1 MIKVKLID
9 YSNNALGNIVRAA
22 RGCFGN
28 KKKDASYEDD
38 VNLVKALIAKAHS
51 PIEFAW
57 AMFDIQGISRV
68 CANQLNRYRMTSQ
81 AQESMRYVEV
91 KQYKTDSIKEY
102 PFVYPYSALK
112 ISDACEDIVKICFKF
127 YDKLVKAGVPKED
140 ARMFLPLGT
149 ETRLKIA
156 CNFRE
161 LRHIL
166 KQRLDKHAQWEVR
179 QVAKEILYICDEKWP
194 WLVEDLKKLE

>member
-1 MIKVKLID
+1 MKVTLID
-9 YSNNALGNIVRAA
+9 YTPNALGNIIEAA

-28 KKKDASYEDD
+28 KKKDATMEE
-38 VNLVKALIAKAHS
+38 NLNLIKALIAQDHS

-57 AMFDIQGISRV
+57 AMFDIQGISRA
-68 CANQLNRYRMTSQ
+68 CANQLNRYRMSSQ

-91 KQYKTDSIKEY
+91 KKKETDSIKEY
-102 PFVYPYSALK
+102 PFIYPYTALK
-112 ISDACEDIVKICFKF
+112 VTDACEDVVKICFKF
-127 YDKLVKAGVPKED
+127 YDRLVKAGVPKED

-149 ETRLKIA
+149 ETRLKLA

-166 KQRLDKHAQWEVR
+166 KQRLDKHSQWEVR
-179 QVAKEILYICDEKWP
+179 QVAREMLRICQEKWP
-194 WLVEDLKKLE
+194 WLVEDLIESV